1 MAKNILLVLVTALL
15 LVSCATR
22 APEVAPQA
30 QVEPVVKEEPET
42 AETQDEEPWYW
53 INTARAVGLT
63 DEEFAAYLISLG
75 VTPKTEEV
83 EKEPV
88 SEEIAE
94 VVAEEE
100 PSEESEAVLL
110 VGELEEVEESPA
122 GTDAISEIEPTEVN
136 ELEEPSAEIPAE
148 TIVEILADETEEA
161 IIPEEEDKIEL
172 PELQFEFAGE
182 DYRNLSWVL
191 EPEEVVETEEVPPLE
206 TVIVEKTV
214 PEETVRAEE
223 IAALAAEY
231 KELERIDMAKPSFKT
246 RVLTFARE
254 HILFIE
260 LGVLAIVAIIIAVI
274 FVKRGRKMR
283 AQAQEA
289 PVIDE
294 GEEIVMT
301 PSYYTSPN
309 AAAERSDTM
318 PKGSEAGSED
328 SREDEPES
336 ESKAEYKADYEP
348 NYEAE
353 YREEEP
359 GYELEDESGYD
370 SEDESE
376 YEEDPGGYNDGF

>member
-1 MAKNILLVLVTALL
+1 MKKILFLLLALL
-15 LVSCATR
+15 LLASCATR
-22 APEVAPQA
+22 APETGVQISS
-30 QVEPVVKEEPET
+30 EPVVET
-42 AETQDEEPWYW
+42 EKVQKTEPWRW
-53 INTARAVGLT
+53 PAPTVRGLT
-63 DEEFAAYLISLG
+63 EEEYQERWDAWMASQNAQ
-75 VTPKTEEV
+75 TETTEESV
-83 EKEPV
+83 I
-88 SEEIAE
+88 EEVAEVIAE
-94 VVAEEE
+94 EK
-100 PSEESEAVLL
+100 PSEELEAVLL
-110 VGELEEVEESPA
+110 VEELEEVEESPA

-136 ELEEPSAEIPAE
+136 EPEEPSAEIPAE
-148 TIVEILADETEEA
+148 TIVEILADETEEVA
-161 IIPEEEDKIEL
+161 IPEEEDKIEL
-172 PELQFEFAGE
+172 PALQFEFAGE

-191 EPEEVVETEEVPPLE
+191 EPEEVIETEAIPPLE

-231 KELERIDMAKPSFKT
+231 KELEKIDMAKPSFKA
-246 RVLTFARE
+246 RLLTFAKE
-254 HILFIE
+254 HILLIE
-260 LGVLAIVAIIIAVI
+260 LGVLAVVAMVIAVI
-274 FVKRGRKMR
+274 FIKRGRKVR

-318 PKGSEAGSED
+318 SERSEAGSED
-328 SREDEPES
+328 SREDGSGS
-336 ESKAEYKADYEP
+336 EVKAEYKADYEP

-353 YREEEP
+353 YKEEVSDYEP
-359 GYELEDESGYD
+359 EDESGYD